1 MSVDYWHQH
10 SFNEHILGDG
20 LLVFH
25 YRGGLGV
32 ANAWQGR
39 KTCNQSYQELSCK
52 GQTLNLFC
60 ISIQAWK
67 CYARIRIQEPK
78 NTIDRK
84 WNSRL
89 RNMVFGQWAW
99 PTLRLGLVLAFF
111 ANCLISSERLLFGN
125 SRISNRNERVLD
137 FGDTAAPLQTRS
149 AKQFW
154 LKVQSNSLFL
164 RTEI

>member
-60 ISIQAWK
+60 IWIQAWK

-99 PTLRLGLVLAFF
+99 PTLRLGRVLAFF